1 MKAGR
6 EARFFSL
13 AIGRNP
19 EDGHAGSTLANKPQ
33 TTQQ

>member
-19 EDGHAGSTLANKPQ
+19 EDGHAGSTLPNEHQ
-33 TTQQ
+33 TIQQ